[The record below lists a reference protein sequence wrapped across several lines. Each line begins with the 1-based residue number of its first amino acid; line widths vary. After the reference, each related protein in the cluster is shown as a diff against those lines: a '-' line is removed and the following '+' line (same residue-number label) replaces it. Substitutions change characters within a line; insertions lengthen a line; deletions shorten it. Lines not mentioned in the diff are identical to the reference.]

1 MEQKT
6 TELTMENAEIL
17 VNEIMASNGYIVLNK
32 RAVRVFGLE
41 TAAILGELTAKSKYF
56 KERGE
61 LTDDGYFYSTIEALE
76 ENTAVKVKK
85 QRQIL
90 SELKEQGIVD
100 VMLRG
105 MPAKRFIKVNYEKL
119 FHFLVSAKTAESL
132 ENKGM

>member
-1 MEQKT
+1 MEFM
-6 TELTMENAEIL
+6 TMENAETL

-32 RAVRVFGLE
+32 KVVRIFGLE
-41 TAAILGELTAKSKYF
+41 AAAILGELTAKSKYF

-76 ENTAVKVKK
+76 ENTSIKVKK

-105 MPAKRFIKVNYEKL
+105 LPAKRFIKLNYEKL
-119 FHFLVSAKTAESL
+119 FLALVCSKEPKSL
-132 ENKGM
+132 ENKGI